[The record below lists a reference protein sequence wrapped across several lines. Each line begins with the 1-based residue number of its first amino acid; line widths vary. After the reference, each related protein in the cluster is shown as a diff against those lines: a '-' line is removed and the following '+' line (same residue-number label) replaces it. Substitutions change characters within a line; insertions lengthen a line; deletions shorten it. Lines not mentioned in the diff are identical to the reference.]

1 MLKDPDQVQ
10 MIIALLIH
18 YSIFMSSESSN
29 HYWKFA
35 NSIRDV
41 LEFVFSV
48 YIRISI
54 KGDVAEEGGSGAET
68 DAAEGSGAAASEEG
82 SGAEGSGDEEC
93 AEGSGD
99 DIESLLAPSKCKNKG
114 AEMSGADALAEAL
127 GGGSCDTSGMDESVR
142 RLRYIE
148 YFR

>member
-1 MLKDPDQVQ
+1 MV
-10 MIIALLIH
+10 I
-18 YSIFMSSESSN
+18 YN
-29 HYWKFA
+29 YY
-35 NSIRDV
+35 
-41 LEFVFSV
+41 EFVISV

-142 RLRYIE
+142 RLHDIE
-148 YFR
+148 